1 MVAIG
6 SLSGLLGILR
16 VRLAQAG
23 FKLNA
28 PAEWTRCF
36 LVAYAGQGP
45 NTSAGAALLVLVIV
59 HSFVSYF
66 AAVRLV
72 DDFAEDDPK
81 FDRYLV
87 CMCVCSTLPLALSLL
102 SI

>member
-6 SLSGLLGILR
+6 SGLLRILR
-16 VRLAQAG
+16 VRLAEAG

-36 LVAYAGQGP
+36 LFPYAGQGP

-81 FDRYLV
+81 FDRYV
-87 CMCVCSTLPLALSLL
+87 CVCSTLPLALSLL
-102 SI
+102 SF